1 MTDNSENLKKEA
13 LEIMEKSAME
23 ITSAKAMNILK
34 EKIMDKTKMEIGVL
48 KTATKKKNADTKNG
62 KPAKEP
68 KMEMGGTEK
77 VLKQK
82 MTDIKDAIAFF
93 CDQENFG
100 QIPEDSR
107 FIMNS
112 THTRF
117 VEIETQKEYH
127 WRKPKP
133 KDTWNFLIFDHSLLL
148 FIALTLKKNNCIL
161 VIMTRF
167 ENVWFDAINLTM
179 LIIIDCEINDTSDTA
194 WKLFASGI
202 AKLQKLEKLRI
213 SANLTDIPD
222 IVFQKLPTSI
232 TYLDLSKN
240 QFETLSTEISNLSNL
255 QTLILNENPM
265 LTYIPWKFLPKPIKW
280 LLLEN
285 TGITIIPEDIQVLI
299 NLCQLDLKH
308 TCLERIAW
316 NSLTNKIHSVTLQ
329 TVKNLKEII
338 YAIKIKTLK
347 IYDTDLKG
355 FGIESTLSNLPN
367 LIDLTLNNTNLD
379 KFDCTNLWF
388 NSLDLSHNNLT
399 EFSWESVSHF
409 RGNDAIPLS
418 VNLSH
423 NKLTVFGSPNHWKN
437 LEFLNVSNNKIE
449 EILMEEMD
457 DVEDTHNNPK
467 LSLNL
472 SNNQLKFLPIGFEKF
487 ICISQLSVS
496 GNFIKYENIEETLW
510 KRLPQSLTVL
520 NLNGLQICT
529 LPCIPKNFTLLKE
542 IYAAD
547 CNLHWICPQISKNEN
562 LQYLDISNNP
572 SLKTLS
578 FVPAKPYLYPQRDN
592 YRQDIE
598 FVEKAD
604 GVAEGIKVPPT
615 DDFTIK
621 PLKLLTSKH
630 YGNNEEKEKSEFMF
644 GKVSKSLIVNKKA
657 KRKSNNG
664 NKNFLNKENELQ
676 SFRCT
681 DRAPVKN
688 LNYNFDLLTELE
700 PNCACQCC
708 AKCGEKTDNQMIEQL
723 MTMDI
728 DLYQFNDSKNKE
740 ILEWN
745 RDLWIS
751 KKWKTIVKTRLCEV
765 CKEWFKNEAKKVVE
779 IHKKKMENAKENLE
793 SVKRK
798 RAENENR
805 KKKIKIPGEED
816 SDDEESEIDE
826 NIDESEDSVLS
837 EEESSDEEKEA
848 SNKAQSYGAPL
859 TIGSTI
865 TLPWPPVIPEHE
877 QQNVLPSINTIY
889 RQPQNDNYYLDQS
902 SKYDNSIYNANE
914 QTYIEPP
921 DTYYHQQNIPAE
933 HFVQPP
939 SGQHEIIT
947 SNTPQPY
954 YINNFSPQHF
964 YQQNQ
969 SFNPAFKPVPE
980 QTNLTFIEMQ
990 NNYYHENAQ
999 STTFQST
1006 NMNNNYQNYSQPQQY
1021 YNEQQLAHPSQTNN
1035 LLYNSQHLNTN
1046 DHQFL
1051 LPSSE
1056 INDPKSSDELS
1067 YTRL

>member
-1 MTDNSENLKKEA
+1 MRTYYCLTSIELNNEIPRQCEKYADKNDYVKVQFLKNYVFTMIEITELPSRNYVEYSADGLPEKKYFFVFERNGEQKQIQLKIKNTPNKFLTEEEKVKYEEYLAKIDKYMTDNSENLKKEA
-13 LEIMEKSAME
+13 LEIVAKSAME
-23 ITSAKAMNILK
+23 ITFAEAMNILN
-34 EKIMDKTKMEIGVL
+34 EKIMDKTKMEIRVQ
-48 KTATKKKNADTKNG
+48 KTGTKKKNADIKNG
-62 KPAKEP
+62 KPTKEP

-82 MTDIKDAIAFF
+82 MTDIKDAITFF

-100 QIPEDSR
+100 EIPEDSR

-133 KDTWNFLIFDHSLLL
+133 KDTWNFLSFDH
-148 FIALTLKKNNCIL
+148 I
-161 VIMTRF
+161 IMTRF
-167 ENVWFDAINLTM
+167 ENVWFDAINLTT

-240 QFETLSTEISNLSNL
+240 QFATLSTEISNLTHL
-255 QTLILNENPM
+255 QTLILNENSM

-280 LLLEN
+280 LLLES

-308 TCLERIAW
+308 TCLESIAW

-338 YAIKIKTLK
+338 YAPQIKTLK
-347 IYDTDLKG
+347 IYDTDLND

-388 NSLDLSHNNLT
+388 NNLDLSHNNLT

-449 EILMEEMD
+449 EILIEELD
-457 DVEDTHNNPK
+457 DVEDAHNN
-467 LSLNL
+467 
-472 SNNQLKFLPIGFEKF
+472 
-487 ICISQLSVS
+487 SQ
-496 GNFIKYENIEETLW
+496 
-510 KRLPQSLTVL
+510 
-520 NLNGLQICT
+520 
-529 LPCIPKNFTLLKE
+529 
-542 IYAAD
+542 
-547 CNLHWICPQISKNEN
+547 
-562 LQYLDISNNP
+562 
-572 SLKTLS
+572 
-578 FVPAKPYLYPQRDN
+578 
-592 YRQDIE
+592 QDIE

-644 GKVSKSLIVNKKA
+644 GKVSKSLTVNKKA
-657 KRKSNNG
+657 KKKSNNG
-664 NKNFLNKENELQ
+664 NKNSLNKENELQ

-688 LNYNFDLLTELE
+688 LNYNFHLLTELE
-700 PNCACQCC
+700 SNCACQCC

-728 DLYQFNDSKNKE
+728 DLYQFNESKNEE

-751 KKWKTIVKTRLCEV
+751 KKWKTIVKTRLCES

-779 IHKKKMENAKENLE
+779 THKKKMENAKENSE

-798 RAENENR
+798 RAENEGR

-816 SDDEESEIDE
+816 SDDEESEVDE

-837 EEESSDEEKEA
+837 EEESSDEEK
-848 SNKAQSYGAPL
+848 AQNYGAPL
-859 TIGSTI
+859 AIGSTI
-865 TLPWPPVIPEHE
+865 TLPWPPVITEHE

-889 RQPQNDNYYLDQS
+889 RQPQSDNYYLDQS
-902 SKYDNSIYNANE
+902 STYDNFIYNANE
-914 QTYIEPP
+914 QTYIEPS

-933 HFVQPP
+933 HFVHPP

-954 YINNFSPQHF
+954 YTNNFSSQHF

-969 SFNPAFKPVPE
+969 SFNPVFEPVVE
-980 QTNLTFIEMQ
+980 QTNLAFNEMQ
-990 NNYYHENAQ
+990 HNYYHANAQ

-1021 YNEQQLAHPSQTNN
+1021 YNQQQSVYPSQTNN
-1035 LLYNSQHLNTN
+1035 LLYNNQQLNTN
-1046 DHQFL
+1046 DHLFL
-1051 LPSSE
+1051 LPSFE
-1056 INDPKSSDELS
+1056 INDPKSSDELF
-1067 YTRL
+1067 YTQL